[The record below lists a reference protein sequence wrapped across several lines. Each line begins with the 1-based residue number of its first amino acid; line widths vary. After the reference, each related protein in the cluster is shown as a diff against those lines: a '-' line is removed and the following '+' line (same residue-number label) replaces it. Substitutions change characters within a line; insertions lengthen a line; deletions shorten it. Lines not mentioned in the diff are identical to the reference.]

1 MSQDKFICTV
11 CGQRNADIRQD
22 WQIAVQGF
30 PEWRLAPLSFCSR
43 KRCHPLTKMLSK
55 KIMQIGA
62 YEREKWMLRKS
73 GELHRFEYVGN
84 FDQLAQWRR
93 DW

>member
-1 MSQDKFICTV
+1 
-11 CGQRNADIRQD
+11 
-22 WQIAVQGF
+22 
-30 PEWRLAPLSFCSR
+30 
-43 KRCHPLTKMLSK
+43 MLSK

-73 GELHRFEYVGN
+73 GQLHRFEYVGN